1 MKNLLSLSLLLCS
14 LIWGGCSKDDVPAPS
29 YDADVVIPDEVFRRF
44 CLENYDTDGDGRLP
58 AAEARAVREMYCHDP
73 GIGSMEGIERFTR
86 LEVFDCTYSYGLR
99 GARFERQRKSGVG
112 QLQGLLESVE
122 SECFAVRSSAEI
134 ELRRV

>member
-44 CLENYDTDGDGRLP
+44 CLENYDTDGDGRLS

-99 GARFERQRKSGVG
+99 GS
-112 QLQGLLESVE
+112 
-122 SECFAVRSSAEI
+122 I
-134 ELRRV
+134 